1 MLSPFHSVTEPKFGV
16 YAANAMASMFWDRGV
31 NTTFHKHTS
40 LQNACHCFA
49 TVLAALTLVTHWAA
63 PEGQL
68 LRTVR
73 EEKGLTQVGL
83 ADTLGK
89 PQSFISKIESGE
101 RRLDLVELREVCRA
115 LGITLTTFVERFE
128 AGSQ

>member
-1 MLSPFHSVTEPKFGV
+1 V
-16 YAANAMASMFWDRGV
+16 ASD
-31 NTTFHKHTS
+31 
-40 LQNACHCFA
+40 
-49 TVLAALTLVTHWAA
+49 
-63 PEGQL
+63 GQL
-68 LRTVR
+68 LRATR
-73 EEKGLTQVGL
+73 EEKGLTQMEL
-83 ADTLGK
+83 AAALGK